1 MTKRST
7 TFFALLAAAGMTLT
21 ACGEYTRDDAV
32 KDLTEEGG
40 ISEEMANCIMD
51 AVEEGGYTAND
62 MTDGNIE
69 DNPEVMDIVAE
80 ATFDCITLDDLVE
93 DE

>member
-7 TFFALLAAAGMTLT
+7 TLFAFLAAAGMTLT
-21 ACGEYTRDDAV
+21 ACGEYTRDDAIT
-32 KDLTEEGG
+32 DLTEDAG
-40 ISEEMANCIMD
+40 ISEEAANCIMD

-69 DNPEVMDIVAE
+69 DNPEVQDIIIE
-80 ATFDCITLDDLVE
+80 ATFDCISLDDLDL